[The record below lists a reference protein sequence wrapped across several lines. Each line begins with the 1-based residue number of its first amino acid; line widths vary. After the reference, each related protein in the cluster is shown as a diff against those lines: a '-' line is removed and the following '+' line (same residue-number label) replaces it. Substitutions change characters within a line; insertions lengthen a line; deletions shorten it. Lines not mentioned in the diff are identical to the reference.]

1 LGSTGFEVVVNSYI
15 IQPEIT
21 VNIGESYLNVTN
33 LNGKDQVS
41 ANMQVVH
48 NILNGGTEVKSN
60 DFVIGELELAA

>member
-1 LGSTGFEVVVNSYI
+1 MGSNGIDCLLINYI

-33 LNGKDQVS
+33 LNGKDQIK

-48 NILNGGTEVKSN
+48 NILNGGTEVKTE
-60 DFVIGELELAA
+60 ILIAA

>member
-1 LGSTGFEVVVNSYI
+1 MRLYTIIYNSAEV
-15 IQPEIT
+15 
-21 VNIGESYLNVTN
+21 GESYLNVTN

>member
-1 LGSTGFEVVVNSYI
+1 MRLYTIIYNSAEV
-15 IQPEIT
+15 
-21 VNIGESYLNVTN
+21 GESYLNVTN

-48 NILNGGTEVKSN
+48 NILNGGTEVKSS

>member
-1 LGSTGFEVVVNSYI
+1 MHNNYI

-48 NILNGGTEVKSN
+48 NILNGSDT
-60 DFVIGELELAA
+60 VIGGKTSVKTEMLIAA